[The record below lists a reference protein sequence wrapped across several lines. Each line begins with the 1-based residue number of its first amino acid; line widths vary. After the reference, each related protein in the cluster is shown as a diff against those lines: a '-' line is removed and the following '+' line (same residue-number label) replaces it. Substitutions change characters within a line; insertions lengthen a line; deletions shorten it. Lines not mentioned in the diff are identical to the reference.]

1 MDIVESMKNTLE
13 LESQGLM
20 EVHDSFDTQ
29 TAAQIVQ
36 LLKDCKG
43 KIILSAC
50 GTSGMAARKTA
61 HTLNVVACPA
71 MFMSP
76 ADAVHGGLGFVQ
88 ENDLLILIS
97 KGGETNELIPIERV
111 ARKKAVKIIA
121 VTENED
127 SELAKQ
133 ADYILKIKISREP
146 DEFNLMATGS
156 TLAVISMFDAICI
169 AIARSK
175 GYRKEDLAL
184 IHPGGAV
191 GKRLIGKML
200 YE

>member
-1 MDIVESMKNTLE
+1 MDVIQSIKNTLE

-20 EVHDSFDTQ
+20 EVHNSFDTQ
-29 TAAQIVQ
+29 AVVHIVQ
-36 LLKDCKG
+36 LLKDCRG
-43 KIILSAC
+43 KIVLSAC

-61 HTLNVVACPA
+61 HTLNVVGCPA
-71 MFMSP
+71 VFMSP
-76 ADAVHGGLGFVQ
+76 ADALHGGLGFLQ
-88 ENDLLILIS
+88 ENDILILIS
-97 KGGETNELIPIERV
+97 KGGETNELIPIEHVAHKKKVRV
-111 ARKKAVKIIA
+111 IV

-133 ADYILKIKISREP
+133 GDYLLKVKISREP
-146 DEFNLMATGS
+146 DEFNMMATGS
-156 TLAVISMFDAICI
+156 TLAVISIFDAICI

-191 GKRLIGKML
+191 GRRLTGKIL
-200 YE
+200 Y